1 MDNSWTILYEFSD
14 PIKADLMKNIL
25 LNDGIQTIETDV
37 NAKYYVPF
45 FSAYTGTKLLVK
57 RTDFKKALELIAPH
71 VKVIQSENLI
81 LHHFNILTNR
91 IPWLMDLDIYIR
103 LLVIATPLI
112 TIFSIV
118 IYFTTT

>member
-1 MDNSWTILYEFSD
+1 MGNSWTILYEFSD

-25 LNDGIQTIETDV
+25 LNDGIQAIETDV

-45 FSAYTGTKLLVK
+45 FNAYTGTKLLVK

-71 VKVIQSENLI
+71 VQVIQSQNLI
-81 LHHFNILTNR
+81 LHQFNVLTNR

-112 TIFSIV
+112 TVFSIV
-118 IYFTTT
+118 LYLTTT